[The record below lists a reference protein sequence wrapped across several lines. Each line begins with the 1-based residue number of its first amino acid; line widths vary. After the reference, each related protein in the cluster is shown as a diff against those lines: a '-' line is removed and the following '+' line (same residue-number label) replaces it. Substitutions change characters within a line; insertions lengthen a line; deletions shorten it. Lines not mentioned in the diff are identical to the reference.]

1 MLMNAGRTVTT
12 LDMESVERFWNIQN
26 HIKTV
31 CKINRQ

>member
-26 HIKTV
+26 RN
-31 CKINRQ
+31 KISV